1 MQKLMNYIGQ
11 LSYKDKKTGEKRY
24 IIGLTEDNCSVE
36 NGIVDDIR
44 VTKYFSKE
52 PVEKMIGQVPYFTK
66 VVAECSIDKE
76 NPNQLRV
83 WGLVDKYIP
92 KR

>member
-11 LSYKDKKTGEKRY
+11 LSYTDKKTNEKRY

-36 NGIVDDIR
+36 IGIVDDIR

-52 PVEKMIGQVPYFTK
+52 PIEKMVGNVPYFTK
-66 VVAECSIDKE
+66 VVVECSIDKE
-76 NPNQLRV
+76 DNSCLRI
-83 WGLVDKYIP
+83 WSIVDKYTP